1 MLIFEFRNRE
11 FAQVKGTPSTDVYLQ
26 INKEIGTLEL
36 CVGKGSNLIETRT
49 AERQARSIS
58 VSGVQCSNGERIGVG
73 YQLSVNSD
81 NSDGGLPD
89 RLKKPVTEAYGQ
101 RRY

>member
-11 FAQVKGTPSTDVYLQ
+11 FAQVNGSPSTDVYLQ
-26 INKEIGTLEL
+26 VNKEVGTLEL
-36 CVGKGSNLIETRT
+36 CVGKGANLIEART

-58 VSGVQCSNGERIGVG
+58 ASGVQSSNGERIGMG

-81 NSDGGLPD
+81 NSDSGLPD
-89 RLKKPVTEAYGQ
+89 RLKKPVTEAYGK
-101 RRY
+101 RKF